1 MLRSIN
7 PYTGQEF
14 HRFEELSETEIKASL
29 ERAVSAFEGWKRT
42 SFAERADL
50 LRNAASVLRKRKQEY
65 GDTITRE
72 MGKPITQSLA
82 EVEKCAWVCEYY
94 ADNGEQQL
102 SIAEVSTD
110 ADSSYISYEPLGPV
124 LAVMPWNFPFWQVFR
139 FAAPALMAGNVGLL
153 KHASNVMLSGQ
164 NIQKVFKE
172 AGFPE
177 GCFQNL
183 AISSKAVETVLR
195 DERIKAV
202 TLTGSTKAGSA
213 VASTAG
219 EMIKKSVLELGGS
232 NALVIFEDADLEAAV
247 ETCVQARFQ
256 NTGQSCIAGKR
267 LLVQDGIY
275 EKFLPLFIEQVG
287 ALKSGDPQDPDTFI
301 GVQAREYLAKE
312 LEDQIERSVA
322 LGARVILGGERKS
335 AYFQPTIL
343 TGVTRE
349 MPVFQEETFGP
360 AIGITTFSD
369 EAEAVAL
376 VNATKFGLGVSLF
389 TRNRERV
396 ERLVPQ
402 IEDGAVFVNELVKSD
417 PRLPFG
423 GTKESGYGRELSIHG
438 IREFVNIK
446 TVYLKGLG

>member
-1 MLRSIN
+1 
-7 PYTGQEF
+7 
-14 HRFEELSETEIKASL
+14 
-29 ERAVSAFEGWKRT
+29 
-42 SFAERADL
+42 
-50 LRNAASVLRKRKQEY
+50 
-65 GDTITRE
+65 
-72 MGKPITQSLA
+72 
-82 EVEKCAWVCEYY
+82 
-94 ADNGEQQL
+94 
-102 SIAEVSTD
+102 
-110 ADSSYISYEPLGPV
+110 
-124 LAVMPWNFPFWQVFR
+124 
-139 FAAPALMAGNVGLL
+139 
-153 KHASNVMLSGQ
+153 
-164 NIQKVFKE
+164 
-172 AGFPE
+172 
-177 GCFQNL
+177 
-183 AISSKAVETVLR
+183 TVLR

-247 ETCVQARFQ
+247 ETCIQARFQ

-267 LLVQDGIY
+267 LLVQDAIY

-301 GVQAREYLAKE
+301 GVQAREDLAKE

-322 LGARVILGGERKS
+322 LGARLILGGERKS
-335 AYFQPTIL
+335 AYFHPTIL
-343 TGVTRE
+343 TGVTRD

-389 TRNRERV
+389 TRDRERV

-423 GTKESGYGRELSIHG
+423 GTKESGYGRELSI
-438 IREFVNIK
+438 
-446 TVYLKGLG
+446 